1 MLEQLLDLLGF
12 IAKSD
17 GKITPAELE
26 YLANVSDIFGFDEAD
41 FIDFKAFTKLVLLS
55 PFEVL
60 GVSVEKIND
69 NELKIAWKNLAR
81 KHHPDTLTASGMPEE
96 FVSAVN
102 ERLAKINAAYDFI
115 VRRRRQQNI
124 TR

>member
-1 MLEQLLDLLGF
+1 MLF
-12 IAKSD
+12 HIAKSD

-41 FIDFKAFTKLVLLS
+41 FYRFQGFHETGSLS

-60 GVSVEKIND
+60 GVSEKIND

-96 FVSAVN
+96 FVSAAN